1 MASPFV
7 FANSK
12 LSRRG
17 FLGATGIV
25 AATTALAAC
34 SSDSDSDSSSNA
46 ASTTSNE
53 EERRVVVLNTG
64 QLDNML
70 MLGILPVGTAKAKN
84 SDVVPQ
90 FIRDRFGGEYDL
102 DSITDCGVRA
112 NPDLEVIASLNPTL
126 ICANS
131 RTDEAILAQLKEI
144 APVITGSGG
153 GENWKED
160 LLTIADGV
168 GMEAKAQ
175 SLLDEYTATASELA
189 GEFGA
194 DAPTVSFL
202 RTKDD
207 AFQLYGVQSMA
218 GIVASDCGLPRPDNQ
233 QFDDSASIDLS
244 AEQLGEADAD
254 WLFYGVGDG
263 GADPSTTSVWPAL
276 NAVANGQAVQV
287 DYEAWYMNASLLS
300 AQIIRDGLREHI
312 LG

>member
-1 MASPFV
+1 MASPFD

-34 SSDSDSDSSSNA
+34 SSDGDSESNSNA
-46 ASTTSNE
+46 ATTTESG

-70 MLGILPVGTAKAKN
+70 MLGILPVGAAKAKN

-102 DSITDCGVRA
+102 DSITDCGVRS

-131 RTDEAILAQLKEI
+131 RTDETILAQLEEI

-160 LLTIADGV
+160 LLTIAGGV
-168 GMEAKAQ
+168 GLEAEAQ
-175 SLLDEYTATASELA
+175 SLLDEYTAAASELA
-189 GEFGA
+189 TEFG
-194 DAPTVSFL
+194 DSAPTVSFL

-218 GIVASDCGLPRPDNQ
+218 GIVATDCGLPRPENQ

-244 AEQLGEADAD
+244 AEQLAEADAD

-263 GADPSTTSVWPAL
+263 GTDPSTTSVWPAL